1 MMYSMPWLLF
11 LVLAVWDPRPSR
23 AFIFP
28 SLPQDVCD
36 RHFSISNDTDINKLT
51 GEWVTVASTRKV
63 FPCHRFSGKVVGAD
77 EAVLR
82 ESWRRTGWFGTVLDY
97 EAEDEVAAR
106 SDGILEVTRT
116 RLAAVLVPG
125 RLAVRSFGDSL
136 VLVQCRNFVFFSLP
150 SITVLTREVPSDPR
164 AAVRRLFSQV
174 RVTASI
180 PSFYVADHNQCK
192 NDSRT
197 DTMFVHDYDLQ
208 SVDDLRNEVLQ
219 TTPERNVK

>member
-1 MMYSMPWLLF
+1 MYSTLYAYRQCLL
-11 LVLAVWDPRPSR
+11 SEMT
-23 AFIFP
+23 
-28 SLPQDVCD
+28 LP
-36 RHFSISNDTDINKLT
+36 
-51 GEWVTVASTRKV
+51 
-63 FPCHRFSGKVVGAD
+63 P
-77 EAVLR
+77 
-82 ESWRRTGWFGTVLDY
+82 
-97 EAEDEVAAR
+97 
-106 SDGILEVTRT
+106 
-116 RLAAVLVPG
+116 P
-125 RLAVRSFGDSL
+125 
-136 VLVQCRNFVFFSLP
+136 
-150 SITVLTREVPSDPR
+150 TREVPSDPR